1 MKENV
6 NEEARYEEARL
17 AEETMNTNLKLMRKQ
32 KLRFI
37 RLQKILSRNI
47 ILIPLCVIFS
57 IISAATIFSSTLT
70 DYYEIFTYDED
81 KLRHNIELENNSTL
95 LHIQQYLHDVNKSI
109 DLFLKPKRT
118 HNGNL
123 LSYSLHSNDSN
134 TKLTNFMLVKRDL
147 DHRKKL
153 YEDNILGGILIDPEN
168 DLSIQAEEISASLI
182 PSATLHYQSLPDQ
195 LKKAYVYELIR
206 HSDYLML
213 YRRNFFV
220 RDNLYMK
227 KNAIFTT
234 HSGMWR
240 QCNYLSEKSRRELQI
255 EKCSFYKNKNISEV
269 LVIDYDN
276 GVHERDPARDLI
288 RKWNTC
294 NIGPF

>member
-1 MKENV
+1 MSSVKKYFSLKLLKTRQQMNDSGSRKLKKNHNQTNNHQQSMSVSDEDLFEENV
-6 NEEARYEEARL
+6 DEEARYEEARL

-182 PSATLHYQSLPDQ
+182 PSATLHYQSLPNE

-227 KNAIFTT
+227 K
-234 HSGMWR
+234 
-240 QCNYLSEKSRRELQI
+240 K
-255 EKCSFYKNKNISEV
+255 
-269 LVIDYDN
+269 
-276 GVHERDPARDLI
+276 
-288 RKWNTC
+288 C
-294 NIGPF
+294 NIHDSFGHVETM